1 MNFLNHKIPPPII
14 LVLCGI
20 AIWFLRGFSPLPI
33 GFGLRA
39 LLGGLLIITGI
50 VLDFSGLFEF
60 QKHHTTINPIHPE
73 KTSEIVQS
81 GIYSKT
87 RNPMYLG
94 MVFLLMGFCI
104 ITKSSFGFLVIPIFI
119 KYIETFQ
126 IRPEEEIL
134 SAKFGKEYDDYC
146 QKVRRWV

>member
-1 MNFLNHKIPPPII
+1 MFT
-14 LVLCGI
+14 GI
-20 AIWFLRGFSPLPI
+20 A
-33 GFGLRA
+33 
-39 LLGGLLIITGI
+39 
-50 VLDFSGLFEF
+50 LDFSGLFEF

-104 ITKSSFGFLVIPIFI
+104 ITKSSFGFLVVPIFI

-126 IRPEEEIL
+126 IKPEEEIL

-146 QKVRRWV
+146 QRVRRWV